1 MQKFTYRLDA
11 NGATFQ
17 CNVEEIP
24 VALRLS
30 LEHCG
35 AKVLNGKAK
44 CLGSY
49 TTPGFYLFRT
59 DREIEP
65 NRVGEKLKNILGE
78 QVKCYKINSDI
89 TMF

>member
-11 NGATFQ
+11 DGVTFQ

-35 AKVLNGKAK
+35 AKLLKEKAK

-49 TTPGFYLFRT
+49 STPGFYLFQT

-65 NRVGEKLKNILGE
+65 DGVGETLKNILGE
-78 QVKCYKINSDI
+78 KVKCHKINSDI